1 MHGSNIAGAWCFAL
15 ALFASACALAE
26 DAVVGSVLAVRGAV
40 FVESDGSLQPLRA
53 NAPIRSGDAIVSDEG
68 KARIALDDGSI
79 ISVGEH
85 ARVWIR
91 RYEHKAG
98 KVKAK
103 LALVSGALRLLVAS
117 VAPDGSFEVESE
129 TAVAA
134 VRGTE
139 WLMEAT
145 PEQTAVALMSGT
157 VAVASRDRPE
167 TSVVLQSPGEGTD
180 VRRGS
185 PPAPPVTWGA
195 RRFADVLARATFD

>member
-1 MHGSNIAGAWCFAL
+1 MRAPNIAGTWCFAL
-15 ALFASACALAE
+15 ALFASGCALAE
-26 DAVVGSVLAVRGAV
+26 DAVVGSVLGVRGDV
-40 FVESDGSLQPLRA
+40 FVEADGSLQPLRA
-53 NAPIRSGDAIVSDEG
+53 NAAVRSGDAIVSDRG
-68 KARIALDDGSI
+68 KAKIALHDGSV

-98 KVKAK
+98 NVKAQ
-103 LALVSGALRLLVAS
+103 LALVSGALRLLVAK
-117 VAPDGSFEVESE
+117 VAPDGNFEVESE

-145 PEQTAVALMSGT
+145 PEQTSVALMSGS
-157 VAVASRDRPE
+157 VAVSARGRRDA
-167 TSVVLQSPGEGTD
+167 TVVLQSAGEGTD
-180 VRRGS
+180 VRRGAA
-185 PPAPPVTWGA
+185 PTPPVTWGA

>member
-1 MHGSNIAGAWCFAL
+1 MHASNIPGAWCFAL
-15 ALFASACALAE
+15 ALFASGCALAE
-26 DAVVGSVLAVRGAV
+26 DAVVGSVVAVRGAV

-53 NAPIRSGDAIVSDEG
+53 NAPIRSGDAIVSDQG
-68 KARIALDDGSI
+68 KARIALDDGSV

-91 RYEHKAG
+91 RYEHQAG
-98 KVKAK
+98 KVKAR
-103 LALVSGALRLLVAS
+103 LALVSGALRLLVAR
-117 VAPDGSFEVESE
+117 VAPDGNFEVESE

-145 PEQTAVALMSGT
+145 PEQTAVALMSGA
-157 VAVASRDRPE
+157 VAVSARDHPE
-167 TSVVLQSPGEGTD
+167 ARVVLQSAGEGTD

-185 PPAPPVTWGA
+185 PPTPPVTWGA